1 MRLHDKTFEKTIA
14 HERIVEAIEALATR
28 LNSDYADKTPI
39 LVGVL
44 NGSFMFMAEL
54 AKHLEFTCEVSFVKI
69 SSYSGT
75 QSTGSVEELIGL
87 GCDVS
92 GRHIIIV
99 EDIVETGRSIGHI
112 MHALEG
118 MHPASVEVAS
128 LFFKPDVYS
137 ATKEVKYHA
146 LPIPNDFIVGFGL
159 DYNGLGRNL
168 RDIYKVKE

>member
-1 MRLHDKTFEKTIA
+1 MKIHDKTFEKTID
-14 HERIVEAIEALATR
+14 HERIIDAIEALAMR
-28 LNSDYADKTPI
+28 LNSDYTDKMPL

-54 AKHLEFTCEVSFVKI
+54 VKRLDFPCEVSFVKV

-75 QSTGSVEELIGL
+75 NSTGEVEELIGL
-87 GCDVS
+87 GCDVA
-92 GRHIIIV
+92 GRHVVVV
-99 EDIVETGRSIGHI
+99 EDIVETGRSIDYV
-112 MHALEG
+112 MHAFADKN
-118 MHPASVEVAS
+118 PASVEVAA
-128 LFFKPDVYS
+128 LFFKPEVYRG
-137 ATKEVKYHA
+137 AKEIKYHA